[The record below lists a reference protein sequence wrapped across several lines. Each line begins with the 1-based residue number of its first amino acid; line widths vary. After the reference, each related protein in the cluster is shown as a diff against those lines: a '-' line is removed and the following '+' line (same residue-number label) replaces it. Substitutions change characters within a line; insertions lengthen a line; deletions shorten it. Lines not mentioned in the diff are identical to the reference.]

1 MDFMPKLMRWI
12 FALLLAIGVVAC
24 EQEGPMEEAG
34 EEMGETMD
42 ETGENIGEAVED
54 TEQEIQQ

>member
-1 MDFMPKLMRWI
+1 MDFMPKLTRWI

-34 EEMGETMD
+34 ENIGESMD
-42 ETGENIGEAVED
+42 ETGENIGEAAED
-54 TEQEIQQ
+54 TEKEIRQ